1 MFENY
6 TFAVGERVRVA
17 HTEHCRPWND
27 HCIPLGKWMW
37 RRNGDN
43 VETAQEAYFSSPSK
57 RWSQIEGM
65 SIETEKQPIKLG
77 ISFKLVI

>member
-6 TFAVGERVRVA
+6 TFAVGERVA

-43 VETAQEAYFSSPSK
+43 VETAQKP
-57 RWSQIEGM
+57 
-65 SIETEKQPIKLG
+65 T
-77 ISFKLVI
+77 LVVQARDEVRQKGCL